1 MCNDQ
6 VCSVD
11 FNVLIIGWTCI
22 VRSYHK
28 CCDGSLLEVDTD
40 RVREIDRQ
48 TKHQTEGQTDSQAD
62 TQTDRKRLTTH
73 ELSRKKIAQQ
83 GCP

>member
-1 MCNDQ
+1 MISYVINFSGPGKCFEKDCIQVCNDQ

-11 FNVLIIGWTCI
+11 FNVLIIGWSCI

-40 RVREIDRQ
+40 RVR
-48 TKHQTEGQTDSQAD
+48 QTE
-62 TQTDRKRLTTH
+62 R
-73 ELSRKKIAQQ
+73 
-83 GCP
+83 